1 MKRIIYLIVVFFCLF
16 GSNAMAQI
24 VKHKVAVYVT
34 GEADNGYKKV
44 LGSKLVTGITR
55 SENYSAVERTAD
67 FLAELN
73 KEQDYQMSGAVSDNQ
88 IVRLGAQFGVRYV
101 LVADVSEVFESMFI
115 SARMIDVQT
124 AQITNSTESSGG
136 VNSMEDLTKLADN
149 IVLYLFYAKEY
160 AKDEIKILGPFST
173 VRDLCSANAPDGYHI
188 ATKEEMEE
196 IIKNNNILNKKTS
209 VPIYAELKSGSSL
222 RTQFFTVEYYDK
234 KGRGT
239 NKYSLSRF
247 YSQCDIYCVFIEDLE
262 RCSNKQFSFISDPD
276 YVNKYTLWN
285 DGSRTS
291 GLYNM
296 STNPSITSGY
306 VYLIKDKED
315 NKSNQ

>member
-1 MKRIIYLIVVFFCLF
+1 M
-16 GSNAMAQI
+16 
-24 VKHKVAVYVT
+24 
-34 GEADNGYKKV
+34 
-44 LGSKLVTGITR
+44 VTGITR

-88 IVRLGAQFGVRYV
+88 IIRLGAQFGVRYV

-124 AQITNSTESSGG
+124 AQITNSTETSGG

-173 VRDLCSANAPDGYHI
+173 VRDLCSANVPDGYHI
-188 ATKEEMEE
+188 ATKEEIEE
-196 IIKNNNILNKKTS
+196 IIKNNKILNKKTS
-209 VPIYAELKSGSSL
+209 FPIYAEFLSSGSSEK
-222 RTQFFTVEYYDK
+222 QYFTVTYYDN
-234 KGRGT
+234 KGRISDKVT
-239 NKYSLSRF
+239 VDRLYFIDRLN
-247 YSQCDIYCVFIEDLE
+247 CVFIENSGKI
-262 RCSNKQFSFISDPD
+262 SNLKLSYMNDFGYISS
-276 YVNKYTLWN
+276 YNIWN
-285 DGSRTS
+285 DGSSRTS
-291 GLYNM
+291 GLYDMNTYP
-296 STNPSITSGY
+296 STTSGY